1 MKKLALLLAAVFAV
15 TGFANNDKDG
25 KGDKSHGNPG
35 RGHGASSPGGNHDDD
50 DDSKSRGQ
58 SDQMGW
64 KARQV
69 TREDKRGI
77 DAYYRA
83 ADESLKSNNWD
94 AIASQIDFPVLMVT
108 DDARGE
114 GNGSMW
120 NREQWLRTMKQ
131 ASAGTPQNAKIS
143 ARRKPFFITNDL
155 VIVEIENRMQVGN
168 QKMNYRSADL
178 LIRRNGQWRTKASI
192 EGGWGESMPS
202 AGSPTYHQNPPVGG
216 GQVIP
221 PGNPK
226 GPQGPPAPTPGNTQ
240 QSPTANTPDPKGTSG
255 NPGDPKGTTTP
266 TGPTGT
272 GKGTSGQPGDPKG
285 TTTTAPTHSSS
296 SAGAPDAGTP
306 DPKKGSRK
314 DATTRPFG
322 K

>member
-15 TGFANNDKDG
+15 TGFAKNDKD
-25 KGDKSHGNPG
+25 DKSHGNPG
-35 RGHGASSPGGNHDDD
+35 RGHGASSPGGDHD

-83 ADESLKSNNWD
+83 ADDSMKSNNWE

-114 GNGSMW
+114 GSGSMW

-131 ASAGTPQNAKIS
+131 ASAGMPQNAKLS

-192 EGGWGESMPS
+192 EGGWGEAMPS
-202 AGSPTYHQNPPVGG
+202 AGAPTYHQNQPIGG
-216 GQVIP
+216 GQVVP
-221 PGNPK
+221 PGDPK
-226 GPQGPPAPTPGNTQ
+226 GPNTSPAPTPGNTQ
-240 QSPTANTPDPKGTSG
+240 QAPTANTQDPKGASG
-255 NPGDPKGTTTP
+255 NPGNPKGPTTSTTP
-266 TGPTGT
+266 TGTGT
-272 GKGTSGQPGDPKG
+272 GKGAAATS
-285 TTTTAPTHSSS
+285 PTHSSS
-296 SAGAPDAGTP
+296 SPGAPDAGTP
-306 DPKKGSRK
+306 EPKKGSRK
-314 DATTRPFG
+314 DATTRPTG